1 MRKIK
6 NNSSQ
11 NTSKQRLYYIAF
23 KNNFRLVLLGKSHF
37 IFFSTD
43 ILIFTYPAKKII
55 CDYSTLFFRVVYR
68 FQTVIWHF
76 GCFPSSR
83 MVSNSTCHRIFT
95 LSSNA
100 DLWNLKV
107 ACVHVVSVFVFT
119 YKQLRSNK
127 NCGFYYGPFVGK
139 TIFTMSILDMSV
151 LCCCPR
157 SKLRMDIMVQR

>member
-119 YKQLRSNK
+119 YKQLTKKQQKLWFLLRTVCREN
-127 NCGFYYGPFVGK
+127 NVHNVYWICQFYVVVPEV
-139 TIFTMSILDMSV
+139 S
-151 LCCCPR
+151 
-157 SKLRMDIMVQR
+157 